1 MPRGMTCSVLRIER
15 IRTEDQLERL
25 RDAWDA
31 LHRSDP
37 YATVFLSWPWL
48 RAYLPA
54 GRYRWFILALRDGD
68 ALVAA
73 LPLALSG
80 FPTATFS
87 LDRELHM
94 GANPAGDYTGMLC
107 VPGRESEAI
116 EAFAAEIAA
125 AGWENFNAVDTRD
138 PRIEPLA
145 RRIAALLR
153 GTYEAVGAEETCLIA
168 LPATWDAYL
177 AGLEK
182 TTRKKTLRAIRQ
194 SEAIPGYRL
203 TEASAQ
209 TLDAHL
215 DAVFALK
222 HARYGGRL
230 QRWRARYTRFFR
242 AAFAGG
248 ALRVFVMWQDARPV
262 SAAAVFVDPVT
273 GTFSPYMRG
282 HDSAF
287 DRLGPG
293 RALSALLIRTAIEEG
308 YRTFDFLRGDYSY
321 KRSFSNAVASLRHF
335 RVTRPGVRARVV
347 NLARPVF
354 FSLKLR
360 LANIA
365 FGR

>member
-1 MPRGMTCSVLRIER
+1 MTCSVLRIEQL
-15 IRTEDQLERL
+15 RTDSELDRL

-31 LHRSDP
+31 LYRSDP
-37 YATVFLSWPWL
+37 HATVFLSWSWL
-48 RAYLPA
+48 RAYLPT
-54 GRYRWFILALRDGD
+54 GRYRWFVLALRDGD
-68 ALVAA
+68 ALIAV

-80 FPTATFS
+80 FPTASIS

-107 VPGRESEAI
+107 MPGREHDAI
-116 EAFAAEIAA
+116 EAFAAQIAA
-125 AGWENFNAVDTRD
+125 QGWENFNAVDTRD

-145 RRIAALLR
+145 RRIAALLG
-153 GTYEAVGAEETCLIA
+153 GTFEAAGAEETCLIA
-168 LPATWDAYL
+168 LPASWDAYL
-177 AGLEK
+177 GGLEK
-182 TTRKKTLRAIRQ
+182 ATRKKTLRAMRQ
-194 SEAIPGYRL
+194 TEALPDYRF

-230 QRWRARYTRFFR
+230 QRWRARYTQFFR
-242 AAFAGG
+242 AAYGAGT
-248 ALRVFVMWQDARPV
+248 LRVFVVWQGSRPV
-262 SAAAVFVDPVT
+262 SAAAVFVDRAT

-293 RALSALLIRTAIEEG
+293 RALSAVLIRTAIEEG

-321 KRSFSNAVASLRHF
+321 KRSFSNAVAPLRHF
-335 RVTRPGVRARVV
+335 RVTRPGLRARVV
-347 NLARPVF
+347 NVARPVF

>member
-1 MPRGMTCSVLRIER
+1 MTCSVLRIER
-15 IRTEDQLERL
+15 IRTEAQLDQLRT
-25 RDAWDA
+25 AWDA
-31 LHRSDP
+31 LYRSDAH
-37 YATVFLSWPWL
+37 ATVFLSWPWL

-54 GRYRWFILALRDGD
+54 GRYRWFILALREGD
-68 ALVAA
+68 ALIAA
-73 LPLALSG
+73 MPLAVSG
-80 FPTATFS
+80 FPTASIS

-107 VPGRESEAI
+107 VPGREHDAI
-116 EAFAAEIAA
+116 EAFAAQIAA
-125 AGWENFNAVDTRD
+125 DGWENFNLVDSRD
-138 PRIEPLA
+138 PRMEALA
-145 RRIAALLR
+145 RRIAVLLH
-153 GTYEAVGAEETCLIA
+153 GTFQAVGAEETCLIA

-177 AGLEK
+177 GGLEK
-182 TTRKKTLRAIRQ
+182 TVRKKTLRAVRQ
-194 SEAIPGYRL
+194 TEALPGYRF
-203 TEASAQ
+203 TEATAQ

-230 QRWRARYTRFFR
+230 RRWRARYTQFFR

-248 ALRVFVMWQDARPV
+248 TLRVFVIWQAARPV
-262 SAAAVFVDPVT
+262 SAAAVFVDPAT

-282 HDSAF
+282 HDSEF

-293 RALSALLIRTAIEEG
+293 RALSALLIRIAIEEG

-321 KRSFSNAVASLRHF
+321 KRSFSNAAAPLRHF

-347 NLARPVF
+347 NLVRPAF